1 MLKLAGNISNG
12 KKNYLFLFLKGILTN
27 LSTLKIFETFNS
39 AQFSL
44 FKVDQF
50 FYGLSPEYKELWSV
64 ETLRLSFM
72 IIYGSRDINFYIF
85 IFLTLCVTRVECL
98 ILKRSGFKLWSIL
111 NWVVCV
117 IELLCF
123 FTVDSRYTNQSS
135 DFFWQ
140 CTGMN

>member
-1 MLKLAGNISNG
+1 MV
-12 KKNYLFLFLKGILTN
+12 KKIIFSLFLKEILTN

-39 AQFSL
+39 VQFSL

-50 FYGLSPEYKELWSV
+50 FYGLSLEYKELWSI

-72 IIYGSRDINFYIF
+72 IIYGSRDINFYVF

-111 NWVVCV
+111 NRVVCV

-123 FTVDSRYTNQSS
+123 FLLLTADTQTNPQIFSDSAQAWTN
-135 DFFWQ
+135 
-140 CTGMN
+140 